1 MNYTH
6 LELFPTPLIIMQ
18 VDEDTDDLKSCHKY
32 RYNSQDVHTQQ
43 IKKEDGKR
51 ILEKYPKIR
60 DMLLDKFKFIA
71 REHMQYLD
79 KDYIITTSWLT
90 NTTKG
95 TSSATHNHRNSF
107 WSGVYY
113 YQNDYPLGTAPISFY
128 NPNQEITSFNFTE
141 DDIESYNLRNTYT
154 FSVKP
159 ESKTLLLFPSYL
171 YHQIMEHNINTNR
184 LSLAFNI
191 VPNCEF
197 GTGDSSFDPRWF

>member
-6 LELFPTPLIIMQ
+6 LELFPTPLIIML

-32 RYNSQDVHTQQ
+32 RYNSKDVHTQQ

-71 REHMQYLD
+71 REHMQYYD

-95 TSSATHNHRNSF
+95 TSSATHNHKNSF

-113 YQNDYPLGTAPISFY
+113 YQNDYPLGTAPISFH

-171 YHQIMEHNINTNR
+171 CHQIMEHNINTNR